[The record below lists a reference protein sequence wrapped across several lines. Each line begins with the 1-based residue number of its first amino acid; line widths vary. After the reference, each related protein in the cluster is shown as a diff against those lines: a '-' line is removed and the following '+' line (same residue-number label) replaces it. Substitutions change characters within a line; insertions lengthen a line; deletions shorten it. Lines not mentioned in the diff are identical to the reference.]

1 MDDMVTADPILEV
14 KGLSVTYGALKALT
28 DVSWAVEAGGVLG
41 IIGPNGAGKST
52 CFEATTNMVR
62 RQGRV
67 YLRGEDITHVPA
79 YELAPMGLRRTFQQN
94 VFFGELTVLENMT
107 SVLLRRSGTPL
118 AMSIVAPWV
127 EMRNRRSAEAE
138 ARELLNRFGVPE
150 RFHGL
155 MPDSVPYGTQRML
168 SIALAHAGDA
178 KVILLDEPG
187 AGLGG
192 QDMLRLREI
201 IHQLQDEG
209 IALVVIE
216 HHMDLIMA
224 VADRIAVL
232 DRGMMLAA
240 GTPGEIRQ
248 DPRVLEAYLGK
259 AA

>member
-1 MDDMVTADPILEV
+1 MRQTEPILRVEELTV
-14 KGLSVTYGALKALT
+14 SYGALKALT
-28 DVSWAVEAGGVLG
+28 DVSWSVDAGSVLG

-67 YLRGEDITHVPA
+67 FFDGRDVTALAA
-79 YELAPMGLRRTFQQN
+79 YELAPLGLRRTFQQN
-94 VFFGELTVLENMT
+94 VFFSELTVLENMS
-107 SVLLRRSGTPL
+107 SVLLRRFGTSL
-118 AMSIVAPWV
+118 GVSIAAPWV
-127 EMRNRRSAEAE
+127 EARNRHGAEKE
-138 ARELLNRFGVPE
+138 ARALLNRFGVPD
-150 RFHGL
+150 RYHGL
-155 MPDSVPYGTQRML
+155 KPGSVPYGTQRML

-178 KVILLDEPG
+178 RVILLDEPG

-192 QDMLRLREI
+192 QDMLRLRAT
-201 IHQLQDEG
+201 LDTLRNDG

-224 VADRIAVL
+224 VADWIVVL
-232 DRGMMLAA
+232 DRGNILAA
-240 GTPGEIRQ
+240 GAPKDIRQ